1 MGSIVN
7 TFKIIGNLTLACTL
21 GTATLTI
28 TACGEK
34 PSKSPLPK
42 TESTQL
48 FQQQQHTALEQAK
61 KVGQTEVKNA
71 EDLKQNVE
79 QQTK

>member
-7 TFKIIGNLTLACTL
+7 TFQKIRKLTLISTL
-21 GTATLTI
+21 GAAILAI
-28 TACGEK
+28 TACDEK
-34 PSKSPLPK
+34 PSKPPLPK
-42 TESTQL
+42 TDPANL
-48 FQQQQHTALEQAK
+48 FQQQHTELEQAK
-61 KVGQTEVKNA
+61 KAGQAGIKNT

>member
-1 MGSIVN
+1 MGSIVS
-7 TFKIIGNLTLACTL
+7 TFKKIRRLTLVCIL
-21 GTATLTI
+21 GAATLAI
-28 TACGEK
+28 NACGEK

-48 FQQQQHTALEQAK
+48 FQQQHTALEQAK

-71 EDLKQNVE
+71 EDLKQNEE

>member
-1 MGSIVN
+1 MGSVVI
-7 TFKIIGNLTLACTL
+7 TFMKIRRLTLVCTF
-21 GTATLTI
+21 GAATLAI

-48 FQQQQHTALEQAK
+48 FQQQHTALEQAK
-61 KVGQTEVKNA
+61 KVGPTEVNNA

>member
-7 TFKIIGNLTLACTL
+7 TFKKIGSLTLACTL
-21 GTATLTI
+21 TVATLAI

-42 TESTQL
+42 TEPANL
-48 FQQQQHTALEQAK
+48 FQQQHTALEQAK

>member
-7 TFKIIGNLTLACTL
+7 TFNKIRSLTLICTL
-21 GTATLTI
+21 GAATLAI

-34 PSKSPLPK
+34 PSKPPLPE
-42 TESTQL
+42 TEPAKL
-48 FQQQQHTALEQAK
+48 FQQQHTELEQAK
-61 KVGQTEVKNA
+61 KVGQTGIKNA

>member
-1 MGSIVN
+1 MGSIVS
-7 TFKIIGNLTLACTL
+7 TFKKIRRLTLVCTL
-21 GTATLTI
+21 GAATLAI

-34 PSKSPLPK
+34 PSKPPLPK

-48 FQQQQHTALEQAK
+48 FQQQHTALEQAK
-61 KVGQTEVKNA
+61 KVGQTGIKNA

-79 QQTK
+79 QQTQ

>member
-1 MGSIVN
+1 MELILS
-7 TFKIIGNLTLACTL
+7 TFKKIRNLTLVCALSAT
-21 GTATLTI
+21 TLTI

-34 PSKSPLPK
+34 PSKTPLPK
-42 TESTQL
+42 TESANL
-48 FQQQQHTALEQAK
+48 LQQQHTELEQAK
-61 KVGQTEVKNA
+61 NVEHTQIKNA

>member
-1 MGSIVN
+1 MGSIVS
-7 TFKIIGNLTLACTL
+7 TYKKIRRLTLACTL
-21 GTATLTI
+21 SAATLAI

-34 PSKSPLPK
+34 PSKPPLPK
-42 TESTQL
+42 TEPAKL
-48 FQQQQHTALEQAK
+48 FQQQHTALEQAK
-61 KVGQTEVKNA
+61 KVEQTGIKNA

>member
-7 TFKIIGNLTLACTL
+7 TFKKIGSLTLVCTL
-21 GTATLTI
+21 GAATLAI

-48 FQQQQHTALEQAK
+48 FQQQHTALEQAK
-61 KVGQTEVKNA
+61 KVGQTEVKNT
-71 EDLKQNVE
+71 EDLKQSVE

>member
-7 TFKIIGNLTLACTL
+7 TFKKIGSLTLACIL
-21 GTATLTI
+21 GAATLAT

-34 PSKSPLPK
+34 PSKPPLPK
-42 TESTQL
+42 TEPAQL
-48 FQQQQHTALEQAK
+48 FQQQHTALEKAK
-61 KVGQTEVKNA
+61 KAGQAGEKNA

>member
-7 TFKIIGNLTLACTL
+7 TFKKIRRLTLVCTL
-21 GTATLTI
+21 SAATLAI

-34 PSKSPLPK
+34 PSKPPLPK
-42 TESTQL
+42 TEPANL
-48 FQQQQHTALEQAK
+48 FQQQHTALEQAK
-61 KVGQTEVKNA
+61 KAGRAGTKNT
-71 EDLKQNVE
+71 EDLKQNIE

>member
-7 TFKIIGNLTLACTL
+7 TFKKIGSLTLACTL
-21 GTATLTI
+21 AAATLTI

-48 FQQQQHTALEQAK
+48 FQQQHTALEQAK
-61 KVGQTEVKNA
+61 KVGQTEVKNT

>member
-1 MGSIVN
+1 MELILS
-7 TFKIIGNLTLACTL
+7 TFKKIRNLTLVCAL
-21 GTATLTI
+21 GATTLTI

-34 PSKSPLPK
+34 PSKTPLPK
-42 TESTQL
+42 TESTNL
-48 FQQQQHTALEQAK
+48 FQQQYTELEQARS
-61 KVGQTEVKNA
+61 VKHSQIKSA